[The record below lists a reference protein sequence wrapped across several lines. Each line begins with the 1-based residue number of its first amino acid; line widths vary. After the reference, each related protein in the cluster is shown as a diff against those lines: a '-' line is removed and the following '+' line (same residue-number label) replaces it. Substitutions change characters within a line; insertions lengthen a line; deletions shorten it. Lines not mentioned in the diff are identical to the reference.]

1 MIKVMFVC
9 TGNVCR
15 SPMAH
20 YYMQKKVKDLG
31 LENEFLISSCGTYAV
46 TGEHATDN
54 AIVSMKEYD
63 VNLENKGKNAEED
76 ALASLEGKN
85 LKRLSLRYNTN
96 LKWISY
102 IKDINSLIYLCL
114 GSCTNIVNED
124 MALIKDRILAIAV
137 GNKEIPEKYL
147 ALFNTSDRLDYSTS
161 NLNDESM

>member
-63 VNLENKGKNAEED
+63 VNLENHRATNIEDTDIDNYDYVITLTTRHKDNVLYHYPKLKGKVFT
-76 ALASLEGKN
+76 
-85 LKRLSLRYNTN
+85 LKEFVLDDVKYMDIDDPWGLNIIVY
-96 LKWISY
+96 
-102 IKDINSLIYLCL
+102 KD
-114 GSCTNIVNED
+114 T
-124 MALIKDRILAIAV
+124 A
-137 GNKEIPEKYL
+137 KEIVEYVDKLIEKL
-147 ALFNTSDRLDYSTS
+147 VRK
-161 NLNDESM
+161 